1 MTDVE
6 PKKQNADRQV
16 IECFGVEWE
25 EFDYSSAPAEEELRQ
40 SWDQYFHIFPWSAVT
55 KQSEGFDMGCGTG
68 RWARFVAPKVGT
80 LNCIDPSHAI
90 EVAKHNLASFS
101 NVRFLNE
108 TTEACTLG
116 DETQDFGYCLGV
128 LHHIPDTQKGLDD
141 CARILKPG
149 APFLLYLY
157 YRLENKPLWFR
168 LTWRSSDMV
177 RRFISRTPN
186 VIKKGLCSSIAAL
199 IYFPLARLARLLASC
214 GLDVTNMPLSDYR
227 HKPYYQ
233 MQNDSLDR
241 FGTRLEQRFSRAE
254 IEGMLGK
261 AGFENIVFS
270 ERTPYWC
277 CVSYK
282 K

>member
-1 MTDVE
+1 
-6 PKKQNADRQV
+6 
-16 IECFGVEWE
+16 
-25 EFDYSSAPAEEELRQ
+25 
-40 SWDQYFHIFPWSAVT
+40 
-55 KQSEGFDMGCGTG
+55 
-68 RWARFVAPKVGT
+68 
-80 LNCIDPSHAI
+80 
-90 EVAKHNLASFS
+90 
-101 NVRFLNE
+101 
-108 TTEACTLG
+108 
-116 DETQDFGYCLGV
+116 
-128 LHHIPDTQKGLDD
+128 
-141 CARILKPG
+141 
-149 APFLLYLY
+149 
-157 YRLENKPLWFR
+157 
-168 LTWRSSDMV
+168 MV

-199 IYFPLARLARLLASC
+199 IYFPLARSARLLANC

-227 HKPYYQ
+227 DKPYYQ